1 MENDKNLENIDFES
15 KDSKDEIKSIE
26 ELKNEIKNRR
36 KEEKE
41 NVIEEEEDVTPEEIA
56 EGIVQ
61 LQSEEELEEF
71 FEENHTVDIAE
82 SFEELDDEEILKVNG
97 ST

>member
-1 MENDKNLENIDFES
+1 MENDKNLENIDLDS
-15 KDSKDEIKSIE
+15 KDSKDETKSIE
-26 ELKNEIKNRR
+26 ELKNEIKSRR
-36 KEEKE
+36 KEEKD

-71 FEENHTVDIAE
+71 FEEN
-82 SFEELDDEEILKVNG
+82 
-97 ST
+97 

>member
-36 KEEKE
+36 K
-41 NVIEEEEDVTPEEIA
+41 
-56 EGIVQ
+56 
-61 LQSEEELEEF
+61 
-71 FEENHTVDIAE
+71 
-82 SFEELDDEEILKVNG
+82 
-97 ST
+97 